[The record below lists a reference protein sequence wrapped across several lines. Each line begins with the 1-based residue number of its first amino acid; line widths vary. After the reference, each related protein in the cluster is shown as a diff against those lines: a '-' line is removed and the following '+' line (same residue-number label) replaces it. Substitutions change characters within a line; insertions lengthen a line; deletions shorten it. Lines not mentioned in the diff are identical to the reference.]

1 MHKNRQAGPGT
12 TSQIIQ
18 WLRQGA
24 ALKARK
30 DMGFYVVYRGRTIP
44 VCQAEA
50 RRMLK
55 AQRIRPEG
63 VNRWGVMSFA
73 WAADRAEAQ
82 L

>member
-1 MHKNRQAGPGT
+1 MHKIRQAGPGT
-12 TSQIIQ
+12 PSQIIQ

-24 ALKARK
+24 ALKARQ

-55 AQRIRPEG
+55 AQSIRPEG

-73 WAADRAEAQ
+73 WAAQNA
-82 L
+82 